1 MHEALLMSSLSFW
14 PTIIYK
20 QIILIIIL
28 DLNLSRYLV
37 HRLLNLRLLH
47 SIAVNL
53 ADNLFCL
60 FKKLLVSF
68 IFSRRLW
75 MWNLLDG

>member
-37 HRLLNLRLLH
+37 HRLLNLRLLQ

-53 ADNLFCL
+53 PDNLFCL

-75 MWNLLDG
+75 IWNLLDG